1 MNNLS
6 NSKVSS
12 TSKKNIPLKY
22 PNRENK
28 VNLRYNQKK
37 INIVYRT
44 TNDSFEIKIDSH
56 KYSVKYPKNIFSYL
70 DQQTKDV
77 LLANFIYTRTAP
89 LTLNNN
95 LLFFHMPRP
104 LLKEFVDYGVKKDL
118 PRIKELIRANQAY
131 QNSNYNFSTSSKTFF
146 VKDKH
151 TNKVKPNKKTSK
163 DKAILSLSFGKDSLL
178 SYGLAEEIG
187 LNISLAFVNDMEKY
201 NGNEFKIKK
210 EIMRKFL
217 TKEKK
222 EIFFIQDN
230 TDNIFRHQEITG
242 QEIMELDMT
251 NAMLS
256 FALELVPLAYQK
268 QARYIIFG
276 NEKDMS
282 DYFLNN
288 EGKKV
293 YHACDQSSEY
303 MAKKNH
309 YLARL
314 SDKNLRV
321 ISLIEPLYN
330 LAEMKIIAQRY
341 PRLLP
346 YTMSCNSDKLT
357 SEKWCGQCEV
367 CAEMYLYATASFGE
381 PEKIGLYKNY
391 FDKKYQN
398 LFPIFSG
405 RMSNIEFYEKY
416 REAPQV
422 RDEHLLAFLLAYRR
436 GFKGDL
442 IDLFKNK
449 YLKESLRREK
459 ELYKR
464 FFGIH
469 HSASLPDNLKE
480 KVVKIFKQELIN
492 YS

>member
-187 LNISLAFVNDMEKY
+187 LSISLAFVNDMEKY

-222 EIFFIQDN
+222 EIFFIDN
-230 TDNIFRHQEITG
+230 
-242 QEIMELDMT
+242 
-251 NAMLS
+251 
-256 FALELVPLAYQK
+256 
-268 QARYIIFG
+268 
-276 NEKDMS
+276 
-282 DYFLNN
+282 
-288 EGKKV
+288 
-293 YHACDQSSEY
+293 
-303 MAKKNH
+303 
-309 YLARL
+309 
-314 SDKNLRV
+314 
-321 ISLIEPLYN
+321 
-330 LAEMKIIAQRY
+330 
-341 PRLLP
+341 
-346 YTMSCNSDKLT
+346 
-357 SEKWCGQCEV
+357 
-367 CAEMYLYATASFGE
+367 
-381 PEKIGLYKNY
+381 
-391 FDKKYQN
+391 
-398 LFPIFSG
+398 
-405 RMSNIEFYEKY
+405 
-416 REAPQV
+416 
-422 RDEHLLAFLLAYRR
+422 
-436 GFKGDL
+436 
-442 IDLFKNK
+442 
-449 YLKESLRREK
+449 
-459 ELYKR
+459 
-464 FFGIH
+464 
-469 HSASLPDNLKE
+469 
-480 KVVKIFKQELIN
+480 
-492 YS
+492 